1 MVDPEPI
8 SFTGAQETALATLY
22 GRALES
28 RRRDSVLC
36 DREAD
41 RAVQRIDYDF
51 NRLRIRRRDQKTTA
65 IRAKAYDSW
74 VQRFLQSHP
83 EGTVLNL
90 GCGLDTRVYRV
101 DPPSNVRWYDID
113 LPGVIELR
121 RRLFAEREGLHTVAA
136 SVTDAHLLDAIPGE
150 TPLLMV
156 AEGLS
161 PYLRAADGIAM
172 LRRITEHFPSG
183 EMIFDGY
190 SRLGVRLVQRY
201 GPVKASRAQRL
212 GHRRSA
218 RTREGRSG
226 SDIRRRMAV
235 RRRTRPRAPLFM
247 VIPTTLRNDVSH
259 HPAATARSTAALPLR
274 SRHPKPAHLSAVSAA
289 HIVNAP

>member
-201 GPVKASRAQRL
+201 GPVKASRAQL
-212 GHRRSA
+212 DWA
-218 RTREGRSG
+218 IDDPRELEK
-226 SDIRRRMAV
+226 AV
-235 RRRTRPRAPLFM
+235 PGLIFDAEWLFG
-247 VIPTTLRNDVSH
+247 DVPDLEH
-259 HPAATARSTAALPLR
+259 HYSWSSRQLFAMMFRITPLR
-274 SRHPKPAHLSAVSAA
+274 QLGRRLHYHFDHDTRSPLT
-289 HIVNAP
+289 